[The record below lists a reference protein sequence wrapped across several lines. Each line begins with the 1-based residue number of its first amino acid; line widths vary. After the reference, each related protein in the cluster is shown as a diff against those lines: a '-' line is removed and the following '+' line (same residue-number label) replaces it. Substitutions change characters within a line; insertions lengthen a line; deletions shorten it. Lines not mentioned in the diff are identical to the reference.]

1 MSSLDSSPKK
11 WAMLKK
17 FGYAFKGFFVAL
29 KEEKSLVI
37 HLIATLLIIILTV
50 ILGNEMELYEIAIIA
65 IVICLV
71 ITVELINTAIENLC
85 DLVSF
90 KLNSK
95 AKKIK
100 DIAAAATLVT
110 AITSIIVGLIIFIPN
125 IIDFV
130 NKLQN

>member
-1 MSSLDSSPKK
+1 MSVSDGSTKK
-11 WAMLKK
+11 WALLKK

-29 KEEKSLVI
+29 KEEKSLWI
-37 HLIATLLIIILTV
+37 HLIATVFIIILTV
-50 ILGNEMELYEIAIIA
+50 ILSNVMELYEIAIIA

-110 AITSIIVGLIIFIPN
+110 AITSIIVGLVIFIPN
-125 IIDFV
+125 IIEFF
-130 NKLQN
+130 NQK

>member
-1 MSSLDSSPKK
+1 MTGSDGSTKK

-17 FGYAFKGFFVAL
+17 FGYAIKGFFVAL
-29 KEEKSLVI
+29 KEEKSLWV
-37 HLIATLLIIILTV
+37 HLIATVLIIILTV
-50 ILGNEMELYEIAIIA
+50 ILGDQLQKYEIAIIA

-110 AITSIIVGLIIFIPN
+110 AITSIIVGLLIFIPA
-125 IIDFV
+125 IIEFV
-130 NKLQN
+130 NINF